1 MEFASTKEFVTLIFE
16 HMFLFFIDCHE
27 ISIFLKNLNCLHIL
41 KIFYVLLYLCLAR
54 CTVIPLSLQFIF

>member
-27 ISIFLKNLNCLHIL
+27 ISIPKKLKLFTYFKDIL
-41 KIFYVLLYLCLAR
+41 RIIVFVF
-54 CTVIPLSLQFIF
+54 S